1 MISHMNHNCS
11 KAKHKNIRGSNRNL
25 YNVTRNIVSLVGY
38 LTMLL
43 ILRLYSINEKMI
55 NECEAVGGMRIERGR
70 QSTWK
75 KPPTT
80 YPT

>member
-1 MISHMNHNCS
+1 
-11 KAKHKNIRGSNRNL
+11 
-25 YNVTRNIVSLVGY
+25 
-38 LTMLL
+38 MLL

-55 NECEAVGGMRIERGR
+55 NVCEAVGGMRIERGR